1 MPAEDIGVET
11 FAGIDGREVSFML
24 LSPGAAQTLEEV
36 RDQVID
42 AELEK
47 IRMLAPNIA
56 ILEV

>member
-1 MPAEDIGVET
+1 MPAEDIEVET
-11 FAGIDGREVSFML
+11 FAEIDGREVSFML

-42 AELEK
+42 GELAR
-47 IRMLAPNIA
+47 IRTLAPNIA